1 MVMLDKNMDWATL
14 KGPKEDWAPLH
25 KMARLCM
32 QLHKDRRLPNYEN
45 TQNTMPPEGMFPTP
59 DKLEGSL
66 GYMDTQQLMKVGEY
80 TNDTPQAQWVR
91 ETHQLDYCHVKMH
104 VQPVGMVVKNHFDSN
119 GSLMRTYTEDVGEPF
134 GTLDV
139 VKVLHFLSDWQM
151 GQVVMIGDQAITD
164 WRAGDAITFPW
175 YMEHATANCNDTH
188 ERHLLFIAGIKKQ
201 K

>member
-14 KGPKEDWAPLH
+14 KGPKEDWAPLY

-32 QLHKDRRLPNYEN
+32 QLHRDRGLANYEHTVN
-45 TQNTMPPEGMFPTP
+45 AVPPEALFTTP

-66 GYMDTQQLMKVGEY
+66 GYMDTQQLMRVGEY

-91 ETHQLDYCHVKMH
+91 DTHQLDYCHVKMH
-104 VQPVGMVVKNHFDSN
+104 VQPVGMVVKNHFDAN
-119 GSLMRTYTEDVGEPF
+119 GTLHRQHGGPF
-134 GTLDV
+134 GTRDV
-139 VKVLHFLSDWQM
+139 VKVLHFLSDWHI
-151 GQVVMIGDQAITD
+151 GQVVMIGDQAITA

-188 ERHLLFIAGIKKQ
+188 ERHLLFIAGLRLQ